1 MVPVPLKLEVK
12 SSRTFLASRTHFEVL
27 GIGLKGQVLDDS
39 KVFDLLKM
47 RQGHNDFF
55 VSSPEIP
62 RRICVKTFF
71 YLFFYENTCAFCPW
85 PLAFLFLT

>member
-12 SSRTFLASRTHFEVL
+12 SSRTSLASRTHFEVL

-47 RQGHNDFF
+47 RQGHNDF
-55 VSSPEIP
+55 
-62 RRICVKTFF
+62 
-71 YLFFYENTCAFCPW
+71 
-85 PLAFLFLT
+85 LFLHLKFRGEFA